1 MTARRAHD
9 PRRGD
14 GLSPTDP
21 RLLGNP
27 LDFLHEDHLREREIC
42 VMLDRIAVAES
53 PDQDAATHAA
63 GFLADELPL
72 HFADE
77 EEDLFPLL
85 RQRCEP
91 EDDIEHVLA
100 RLSADH
106 RHADL
111 ETPELVGLLRRVAE
125 GEAALTP
132 EDRALLTRYAAHSRR
147 HLILENAIILP
158 LARVRLTRRDLDGMR
173 LAMLHRRGLDRLIGG
188 LTC

>member
-1 MTARRAHD
+1 MMARRAHD

-42 VMLDRIAVAES
+42 VMLDRIAAAEN
-53 PDQDAATHAA
+53 PDQDAAAHAA

-91 EDDIEHVLA
+91 EDDIERALA
-100 RLSADH
+100 RLLADH
-106 RHADL
+106 VHAGV
-111 ETPELVGLLRRVAE
+111 ETPDLVRLLRLVAE
-125 GEAALTP
+125 GEATLSP
-132 EDRALLTRYAAHSRR
+132 EDRALLTRYASHSRR
-147 HLILENAIILP
+147 HLVLENAIVLP
-158 LARVRLTRRDLDGMR
+158 LARARLTRRDLDRMR

-188 LTC
+188 